1 MIIRLAFQTAEKLE
15 ELEVAEKH
23 MKEGMRQ
30 FENAAEDCSNVAD
43 TYLEP
48 LRMDMDHMPD
58 YARLDKPKRPPVP
71 EAPAVMSAANG
82 MNGALADPAVAPAVV
97 GGWASNDA
105 FASGF
110 DDNKSPVSTIFF
122 RSSHIQSSFS

>member
-71 EAPAVMSAANG
+71 EVSPVRTFKPLSENVKCLSLG
-82 MNGALADPAVAPAVV
+82 AVV
-97 GGWASNDA
+97 VDKL
-105 FASGF
+105 GF
-110 DDNKSPVSTIFF
+110 GCEFQRCF
-122 RSSHIQSSFS
+122 RPPPSCPRRTA

>member
-1 MIIRLAFQTAEKLE
+1 M
-15 ELEVAEKH
+15 AEKH

-71 EAPAVMSAANG
+71 EVRKYNILALETAVIDYDLGVNV
-82 MNGALADPAVAPAVV
+82 D
-97 GGWASNDA
+97 
-105 FASGF
+105 
-110 DDNKSPVSTIFF
+110 PVSGPRRHVRGERHERRPGRPRGRPRGGRRLGQQRRLRIRLRRQQVT
-122 RSSHIQSSFS
+122 RE

>member
-1 MIIRLAFQTAEKLE
+1 MTLFQ
-15 ELEVAEKH
+15 
-23 MKEGMRQ
+23 
-30 FENAAEDCSNVAD
+30 
-43 TYLEP
+43 
-48 LRMDMDHMPD
+48 
-58 YARLDKPKRPPVP
+58 
-71 EAPAVMSAANG
+71 APAVMSAANG

-122 RSSHIQSSFS
+122 RNPVTRKASLVKCHFNLPRKADFSLN

>member
-1 MIIRLAFQTAEKLE
+1 MKFVFINPQIATCSFQTAEKLE

-71 EAPAVMSAANG
+71 E
-82 MNGALADPAVAPAVV
+82 
-97 GGWASNDA
+97 
-105 FASGF
+105 
-110 DDNKSPVSTIFF
+110 VSLVRTHSQKI
-122 RSSHIQSSFS
+122 